1 MKGCIFLR
9 GDFFKNSIKGVLVSI
24 LSSAVL
30 LLLFG
35 WICFSRA
42 DPSALTGILGRAALY
57 ISAFLGGFFAARF
70 NRETGLLSGLLTGGI
85 FMLFVIMLSLFLR
98 GGSEPMGFMT
108 WIMFLLVAL
117 LGGVGGYLGTPNGK
131 KRKRRK
137 RRK

>member
-9 GDFFKNSIKGVLVSI
+9 AEFFKNSIKGVLVSI
-24 LSSAVL
+24 LSGAVL

-70 NRETGLLSGLLTGGI
+70 NREAGLLSGLLTGGI

-98 GGSEPMGFMT
+98 GGSEPIGFMT

-137 RRK
+137 KRK